1 MVVHINT
8 LKGKGYAPAE
18 QHKEQWHYN
27 APFDLKTG
35 MPLNP
40 ADGEDYSSVTR
51 DYLLKKMKEDFRKLK
66 TEGER
71 EKFIK
76 ETGSKLDGMTG
87 NEIERLTDAVEVDL
101 KEINAKAREILTRE

>member
-1 MVVHINT
+1 MN
-8 LKGKGYAPAE
+8 E
-18 QHKEQWHYN
+18 N
-27 APFDLKTG
+27 G
-35 MPLNP
+35 M
-40 ADGEDYSSVTR
+40 
-51 DYLLKKMKEDFRKLK
+51 LKKMKEDFRKLK

-71 EKFIK
+71 EKLIK

>member
-1 MVVHINT
+1 MN
-8 LKGKGYAPAE
+8 E
-18 QHKEQWHYN
+18 N
-27 APFDLKTG
+27 G
-35 MPLNP
+35 M
-40 ADGEDYSSVTR
+40 
-51 DYLLKKMKEDFRKLK
+51 LKKMKEDFRKLK

>member
-1 MVVHINT
+1 MN
-8 LKGKGYAPAE
+8 E
-18 QHKEQWHYN
+18 N
-27 APFDLKTG
+27 G
-35 MPLNP
+35 M
-40 ADGEDYSSVTR
+40 
-51 DYLLKKMKEDFRKLK
+51 LKKMKEDLQKLI

-71 EKFIK
+71 EKFVK